1 MVRQKQAPTRFLLV
15 SRLQYHVFIAAMNN
29 NPRSHQMRCYAK
41 LVSTTGAIALFLM
54 FITSAAYAQRPEPK
68 KTELRGD
75 TMYTLLKP
83 GDIPAIFEPEF
94 FTVSEADSFYFD
106 QEPLIAVVSGEV
118 ARGYS
123 TWHLDHHEVVNDVI
137 EGTAIAVTW

>member
-1 MVRQKQAPTRFLLV
+1 
-15 SRLQYHVFIAAMNN
+15 
-29 NPRSHQMRCYAK
+29 MRRYPEF
-41 LVSTTGAIALFLM
+41 VSTIGAIALSLM
-54 FITSAAYAQRPEPK
+54 FITSSAHAQRPEPK

-94 FTVSEADSFYFD
+94 LTVSEADSFYFD
-106 QEPLIAVVSGEV
+106 QEPLIAVVSGDV

-123 TWHLDHHEVVNDVI
+123 TWHLDHHEVVNDMI